1 VIKVR
6 TALISVYDKEGLEDF
21 ARGLAEL
28 GIRILSTGGTYSRL
42 VDANIPVTSVS
53 EVTGFPE
60 ILRGRVKSLH
70 PKIHGGIL
78 ACRETPQ
85 DMEDLARHG
94 IDPIDLVVV
103 NLYPFEA
110 TVSRPDVTMDEAR
123 ENIDIGGPA
132 MIRAAAK
139 NFPHVAVVVSPSRYQ
154 AVLEALRRD
163 GGIPASLSLEL
174 AVEAFQRTAAHDS
187 HIVAFLAKQVGEPEL
202 FPAKLNLQL
211 DKVAELR
218 YGENS
223 HQRAAF
229 YREATLSLPS
239 LAAARQLQGKPL
251 SFNNI
256 NDASAALEILLEYDE
271 PTAVAVKHTNPCG
284 IASAPQIEDAY
295 TWAKEAD
302 PVSIFGGIVAL
313 NRPVDKGL
321 AALLTEIFLEVIIAP
336 AFTEAALEVLAA
348 KPNLRLLEIPIDG
361 KRGAYLD
368 YKRIPG
374 GLLVQEADT
383 QLLGD
388 APRVVTSKE
397 PTAVEWEDLLFA
409 WRAVK
414 HVKSNAIVVAKGKRT
429 LGVGAGQMNRIT
441 AAQLALKQA
450 GDEARGA
457 VLASDAFFPF
467 PDVVEAAASAGIGA
481 IIQPG
486 GSLRDEDSIK
496 AANEAGISMLF
507 TGMRHFKH

>member
-1 VIKVR
+1 MKVR
-6 TALISVYDKEGLEDF
+6 TALLSVYDKEGLEGF

-42 VDANIPVTSVS
+42 AAANIPVTSVS

-78 ACRETPQ
+78 ACRQTPQ

-94 IDPIDLVVV
+94 IEPIDLVVV

-110 TVSRPDVTMDEAR
+110 TVSRPGVTMDEAR

-139 NFPHVAVVVSPSRYQ
+139 NFPQVAVVVSPSRYQ
-154 AVLEALRRD
+154 AVLEALRQD
-163 GGIPASLSLEL
+163 GGIPLSLSMEL
-174 AVEAFQRTAAHDS
+174 ALEAFERTAAYDGQ
-187 HIVAFLAKQVGEPEL
+187 IVSFLAKQRGDSEP

-229 YREATLSLPS
+229 YRESSLPVPS

-284 IASAPQIEDAY
+284 IASAQEIETAFI
-295 TWAKEAD
+295 WAKEGD

-313 NRPVDKGL
+313 NRPVDKEL

-336 AFTEAALEVLAA
+336 SFTPAALETLAA
-348 KPNLRLLEIPIDG
+348 KPNLRLLELPADV
-361 KRGAYLD
+361 KREPYMD
-368 YKRIPG
+368 YKRVPG
-374 GLLVQEADT
+374 GLLVQEADV

-388 APRVVTSKE
+388 APQVVTRKE
-397 PTAVEWEDLLFA
+397 PTAAEQEDLLFA

-467 PDVVEAAASAGIGA
+467 PDVVQAAAAAGITA

-486 GSLRDEDSIK
+486 GSLRDEESIK
-496 AANEAGISMLF
+496 AADEAGISMLF

>member
-1 VIKVR
+1 VIRVR
-6 TALISVYDKEGLEDF
+6 TALLSVYDKEGLEEL
-21 ARGLAEL
+21 AKGLSEL
-28 GIRILSTGGTYSRL
+28 GIKILSTGGTYSRL
-42 VDANIPVTSVS
+42 AAAKIPVTSVS

-94 IDPIDLVVV
+94 IQPIDLVVV

-110 TVSRPDVTMDEAR
+110 TVSRPGVTMDEAR

-139 NFPHVAVVVSPSRYQ
+139 NFPQVAVVVSPSRYPDI
-154 AVLEALRRD
+154 LEALRQD
-163 GGIPASLSLEL
+163 GGIPISLALEL
-174 AVEAFQRTAAHDS
+174 ALEAFQRTADYDGQ
-187 HIVAFLAKQVGEPEL
+187 IVSFLSKQTDKSEL
-202 FPAKLNLQL
+202 FPSQLNLQL
-211 DKVAELR
+211 DKVGELR

-229 YREATLSLPS
+229 YREASLSTPS

-256 NDASAALEILLEYDE
+256 NDASGALEILLEYDE

-284 IASAPQIEDAY
+284 IASAPQIETAFI
-295 TWAKEAD
+295 WAKEGD

-313 NRPVDKGL
+313 NRPVDEEL
-321 AALLTEIFLEVIIAP
+321 ATLLTDIFLEVIIAP

-348 KPNLRLLEIPIDG
+348 KPNLRLLEIPINA
-361 KRGAYLD
+361 KRQPYMD
-368 YKRIPG
+368 HKRIPG

-388 APRVVTSKE
+388 KPRVVTRKE
-397 PTAVEWEDLLFA
+397 PTAAEQEDLLFA

-441 AAQLALKQA
+441 AAELALKQA
-450 GDEARGA
+450 GDQARGA

-467 PDVVEAAASAGIGA
+467 PDVVQAAASAGIGA

-486 GSLRDEDSIK
+486 GSLRDEESIK
-496 AANEAGISMLF
+496 AADEAGISMLF

>member
-6 TALISVYDKEGLEDF
+6 TALLSVYDKEGLEGF

-42 VDANIPVTSVS
+42 AAANIPVTSVS

-78 ACRETPQ
+78 ACRQTPQ

-94 IDPIDLVVV
+94 IEPIDLVVV

-110 TVSRPDVTMDEAR
+110 TVSRPGVTMDEAR

-139 NFPHVAVVVSPSRYQ
+139 NFPQVAVVVSPSRYQ
-154 AVLEALRRD
+154 AVLEALRQD
-163 GGIPASLSLEL
+163 GGIPLSLSMEL
-174 AVEAFQRTAAHDS
+174 ALEAFERTAAYDGQ
-187 HIVAFLAKQVGEPEL
+187 IVSFLAKQRGDSEP

-229 YREATLSLPS
+229 YRESSLPVPS

-284 IASAPQIEDAY
+284 IASAQEIETAFI
-295 TWAKEAD
+295 WAKEGD

-313 NRPVDKGL
+313 NRPVDKEL

-336 AFTEAALEVLAA
+336 SFTPAALETLAA
-348 KPNLRLLEIPIDG
+348 KPNLRLLELPADV
-361 KRGAYLD
+361 KREPYMD
-368 YKRIPG
+368 YKRVPG
-374 GLLVQEADT
+374 GLLVQEADV

-388 APRVVTSKE
+388 APQVVTRKE
-397 PTAVEWEDLLFA
+397 PTAAEQEDLLFA

-467 PDVVEAAASAGIGA
+467 PDVVQAAAAAGITA

-486 GSLRDEDSIK
+486 GSLRDEESIK
-496 AANEAGISMLF
+496 AADEAGISMLF

>member
-1 VIKVR
+1 MIKVR
-6 TALISVYDKEGLEDF
+6 TALLSVYDKEGLEGF

-42 VDANIPVTSVS
+42 AAANIPVTSVS

-78 ACRETPQ
+78 ACRQTPQ

-94 IDPIDLVVV
+94 IEPIDLVVV

-110 TVSRPDVTMDEAR
+110 TVSRPGVTMDEAR

-139 NFPHVAVVVSPSRYQ
+139 NFPQVAVVVSPSRYQ
-154 AVLEALRRD
+154 AVLEALRQD
-163 GGIPASLSLEL
+163 GGIPLSLSMEL
-174 AVEAFQRTAAHDS
+174 ALEAFERTAAYDGQ
-187 HIVAFLAKQVGEPEL
+187 IVSFLAKQRGDSEP

-229 YREATLSLPS
+229 YRESSLPVPS

-284 IASAPQIEDAY
+284 IASAQEIETAFI
-295 TWAKEAD
+295 WAKEGD

-313 NRPVDKGL
+313 NRPVDKEL

-336 AFTEAALEVLAA
+336 SFTPAALETLAA
-348 KPNLRLLEIPIDG
+348 KPNLRLLELPADV
-361 KRGAYLD
+361 KREPYMD
-368 YKRIPG
+368 YKRVPG
-374 GLLVQEADT
+374 GLLVQEADV

-388 APRVVTSKE
+388 APQVVTRKE
-397 PTAVEWEDLLFA
+397 PTAAEQEDLLFA

-467 PDVVEAAASAGIGA
+467 PDVVQAAAAAGITA

-486 GSLRDEDSIK
+486 GSLRDEESIK
-496 AANEAGISMLF
+496 AADEAGISMLF

>member
-1 VIKVR
+1 MIKVR
-6 TALISVYDKEGLEDF
+6 TALLSVYDKEGLEGF

-42 VDANIPVTSVS
+42 AAANIPVTSVS

-78 ACRETPQ
+78 ACRQTPQ

-94 IDPIDLVVV
+94 IEPIDLVVV

-110 TVSRPDVTMDEAR
+110 TVSRPGVTMDEAR

-139 NFPHVAVVVSPSRYQ
+139 NFPQVAVVVSPSRYQ
-154 AVLEALRRD
+154 AVLEALRQD
-163 GGIPASLSLEL
+163 GGIPLSLSMEL
-174 AVEAFQRTAAHDS
+174 ALEAFERTAAYDGQ
-187 HIVAFLAKQVGEPEL
+187 IVSFLAKQRGDSEP

-229 YREATLSLPS
+229 YRESSLPVPS

-284 IASAPQIEDAY
+284 IASAQEIETAFI
-295 TWAKEAD
+295 WAKEGD

-313 NRPVDKGL
+313 NRPVDKEL

-336 AFTEAALEVLAA
+336 SFTPAALETLAA
-348 KPNLRLLEIPIDG
+348 KPNLRLLELPADV
-361 KRGAYLD
+361 KRDPYMD
-368 YKRIPG
+368 YKRVPG
-374 GLLVQEADT
+374 GLLVQEADV

-388 APRVVTSKE
+388 APQVVTRKE
-397 PTAVEWEDLLFA
+397 PTAAEQEDLLFA

-467 PDVVEAAASAGIGA
+467 PDVVQAAAAAGITA

-486 GSLRDEDSIK
+486 GSLRDEESIK
-496 AANEAGISMLF
+496 TADEAGISMLF